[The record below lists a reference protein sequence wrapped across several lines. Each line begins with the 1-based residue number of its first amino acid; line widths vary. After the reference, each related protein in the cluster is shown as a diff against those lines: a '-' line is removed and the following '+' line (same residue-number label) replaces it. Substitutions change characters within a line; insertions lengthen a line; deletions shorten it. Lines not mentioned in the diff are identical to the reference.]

1 MLALSSFAI
10 KIDTGAAP
18 NLASPPG
25 WRACVRADA
34 LLLSLHGDW
43 SVRGEGSHA
52 PTPDLFLEQPDV
64 RAIVF
69 DSSDLG
75 RWDSSLL
82 IFLSSLR
89 EAATRH
95 RVDFDEAGL
104 PAATRRLLA
113 LLPTEPQS
121 PVDVIQH
128 RRFDVQFWVEELG
141 PCRLVEYQTD
151 ALVES
156 AVLGEKAEIWQPFQ
170 VLHNALVGRVAASCR
185 SE

>member
-121 PVDVIQH
+121 PVAMRAHIGV
-128 RRFDVQFWVEELG
+128 VERVGEW
-141 PCRLVEYQTD
+141 
-151 ALVES
+151 ALAKWSDGAALATLAGE
-156 AVLGEKAEIWQPFQ
+156 AVLRAVPAQRGKI
-170 VLHNALVGRVAASCR
+170 
-185 SE
+185 